1 MLEQTFLVRR
11 LPPFFCNVGK
21 RLTKSPKI
29 YLRDTGLLHHLLNLT
44 TLADLDQHP
53 IRGASWET
61 FVVEDV
67 IRRERLTHPHAQFFF
82 WRTAGGTEVDLVVER
97 GGPGDRPRAIRAL
110 EQATADIE
118 T

>member
-21 RLTKSPKI
+21 RLTKSPKL

-53 IRGASWET
+53 IR
-61 FVVEDV
+61 
-67 IRRERLTHPHAQFFF
+67 LTHPHAQFFF

-97 GGPGDRPRAIRAL
+97 TLSTPSS
-110 EQATADIE
+110 
-118 T
+118 